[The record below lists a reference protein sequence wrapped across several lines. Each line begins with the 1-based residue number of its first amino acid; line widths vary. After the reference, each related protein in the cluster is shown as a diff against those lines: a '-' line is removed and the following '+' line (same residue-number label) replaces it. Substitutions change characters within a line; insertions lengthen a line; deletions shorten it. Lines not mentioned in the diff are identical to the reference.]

1 MTLSDNQSAKAVLAD
16 GWDIYTRLD
25 QLREP
30 GETQADLIAL
40 WKTVEQTLQTLI
52 GGSTLLGQTLI
63 AEVRQRGSVGFEQA
77 NALVAFWDL
86 RVRLDSPSHTPALT
100 DVVTARTAYE
110 QLRFALDSVHVAKPD
125 ATRVVGRGGSGV
137 TSGAYGD
144 SGASGGSGASGT
156 SDLSVRQNL
165 VGGFDS
171 RVSDSPTP
179 APAKKNS
186 SAKILGTGCTVT
198 VVAFLVIIGLF
209 FWMLNIGSSYEKKRN
224 AAVIQMQDG
233 QTQLAYSSF
242 MALERE
248 NPTKAEPKVF
258 IGRLLRGEG
267 RIDEARERLIEAIE
281 LEPGNA
287 IALRELALLF
297 YSQDDFVQSRTFFT
311 HAIKANPD
319 DKMSLGYMGCTLV
332 NLKQPDLAVRF
343 FDRAGP
349 GQWDSCK

>member
-52 GGSTLLGQTLI
+52 GGSTLSGQSLI
-63 AEVRQRGSVGFEQA
+63 TEVRQRGSVGFEQA

-110 QLRFALDSVHVAKPD
+110 QLRFALDSVHVARPD
-125 ATRVVGRGGSGV
+125 ATRVVGFGGSV
-137 TSGAYGD
+137 TSATPDPLARQD
-144 SGASGGSGASGT
+144 SNAFGSRT
-156 SDLSVRQNL
+156 SD
-165 VGGFDS
+165 
-171 RVSDSPTP
+171 PI
-179 APAKKNS
+179 PAKKTGS
-186 SAKILGTGCTVT
+186 GKMPGTGCSIVA
-198 VVAFLVIIGLF
+198 VAFLVIIGLF
-209 FWMLNIGSSYEKKRN
+209 FWMLSVGSSYEKKRN
-224 AAVIQMQDG
+224 AAVILMQDG
-233 QTQLAYSSF
+233 QTQLAYSGF

-267 RIDEARERLIEAIE
+267 RIDEARERLIEAVE
-281 LEPGNA
+281 LEPDNA

-297 YSQDDFVQSRTFFT
+297 YSQDDFLQSRTFFT
-311 HAIKANPD
+311 HAIKANPE